1 VSAGMVAVTLFA
13 LGAIKTKITGRP
25 WLASGI
31 ETLVVGGITA
41 AAAWGVGKLLGGLA

>member
-1 VSAGMVAVTLFA
+1 V
-13 LGAIKTKITGRP
+13 KTKITGRP
-25 WLASGI
+25 GPGSGL